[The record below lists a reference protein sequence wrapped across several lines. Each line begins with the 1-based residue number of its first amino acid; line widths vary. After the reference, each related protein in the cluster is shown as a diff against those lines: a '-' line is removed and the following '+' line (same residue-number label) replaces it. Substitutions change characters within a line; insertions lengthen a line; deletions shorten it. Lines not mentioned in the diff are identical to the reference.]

1 MSFSGVFKLWD
12 LYVGAFLR
20 VYPLRSRILSSFFF
34 CGRKIWRGKLVNW
47 MEKASFKKIQRL
59 LEIFERERHHEILL
73 NEKILHELNLSPS
86 PYINPVIPCLFPT

>member
-1 MSFSGVFKLWD
+1 M
-12 LYVGAFLR
+12 
-20 VYPLRSRILSSFFF
+20 
-34 CGRKIWRGKLVNW
+34 NW

-73 NEKILHELNLSPS
+73 NAKILHELNLSPS